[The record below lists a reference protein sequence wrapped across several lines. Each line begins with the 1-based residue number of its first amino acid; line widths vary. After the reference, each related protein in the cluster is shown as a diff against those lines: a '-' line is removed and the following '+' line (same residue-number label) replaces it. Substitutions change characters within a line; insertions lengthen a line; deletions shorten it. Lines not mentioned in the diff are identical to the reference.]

1 MEQKSTMKLKTGLF
15 IIIFSFFFIIIID
28 SYAST
33 KEPDPTP
40 KAMLEQTTFDFS
52 PVIAGTEV
60 THLFSISNKGNAPL
74 NIPGVYAG

>member
-1 MEQKSTMKLKTGLF
+1 MKLKTGALITALVCF
-15 IIIFSFFFIIIID
+15 LIITLN
-28 SYAST
+28 SYTGA
-33 KEPDPTP
+33 KEPAPSP
-40 KAMLEQTTFDFS
+40 RAIIKQTTFEFP

>member
-1 MEQKSTMKLKTGLF
+1 MKLKTGSLITALVCF
-15 IIIFSFFFIIIID
+15 LIIILTVYTS
-28 SYAST
+28 A
-33 KEPDPTP
+33 KEPDPSP
-40 KAMLEQTTFDFS
+40 KAMLEQTSFEFS